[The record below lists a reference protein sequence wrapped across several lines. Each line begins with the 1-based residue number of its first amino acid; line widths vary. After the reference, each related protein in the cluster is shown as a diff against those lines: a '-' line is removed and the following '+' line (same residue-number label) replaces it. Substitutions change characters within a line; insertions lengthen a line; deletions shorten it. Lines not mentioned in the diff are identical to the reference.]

1 MITYLGVEGNT
12 LGPPFRV
19 VVVDDHSLPRVAA
32 RAMLASSSDLVL
44 VGEAGSGE
52 EALAI
57 VPDLKP
63 DVVLMDVDMKGMDGA
78 QAAEK
83 LLASDPELR
92 IVAWTVSEAGDD
104 LLRMLQVGC
113 AGYVLKDVGAE
124 ELQRAIR
131 AALRQDTPMPRRM
144 LPDVVRRV
152 AVQQPAKPTEADVHL
167 TKRELEV
174 LRMVGKGMTS
184 KRMATE
190 LGLAVA
196 SVDTYLRTIYRKLGA
211 TNRGQAV
218 NFALKK
224 GVLALSDL

>member
-1 MITYLGVEGNT
+1 LITYSGVEGNT
-12 LGPPFRV
+12 QGPLFRV

-32 RAMLASSSDLVL
+32 RAMLASSGDLVL

-52 EALAI
+52 EALSI
-57 VPDLKP
+57 VPSLSP

-78 QAAEK
+78 QAAAK
-83 LLASDPELR
+83 LLASDPSLK
-92 IVAWTVSEAGDD
+92 IVAWTVSEASDD
-104 LLRMLQVGC
+104 LLRMLQAGC
-113 AGYVLKDVGAE
+113 AGYVLKDVGPE

-131 AALRQDTPMPRRM
+131 AALRQDTPLPRKM
-144 LPDVVRRV
+144 LPDVIRRAV
-152 AVQQPAKPTEADVHL
+152 VQQPARPVEADVHL
-167 TKRELEV
+167 TKRELDV

-184 KRMATE
+184 KRMAAE
-190 LGLAVA
+190 LGLTVA

-211 TNRGQAV
+211 TNRGEAV

>member
-1 MITYLGVEGNT
+1 M
-12 LGPPFRV
+12 

-32 RAMLASSSDLVL
+32 RAMLASSGDLVL

-52 EALAI
+52 EALSI
-57 VPDLKP
+57 VPSLSP

-78 QAAEK
+78 QAAAK
-83 LLASDPELR
+83 LLASDPSLK
-92 IVAWTVSEAGDD
+92 IVAWTVSEASDD
-104 LLRMLQVGC
+104 LLRMLQAGC
-113 AGYVLKDVGAE
+113 AGYVLKDVGPE

-131 AALRQDTPMPRRM
+131 AALRQDTPLPRKM
-144 LPDVVRRV
+144 LPDVIRRAV
-152 AVQQPAKPTEADVHL
+152 VQQPARPVEADVHL
-167 TKRELEV
+167 TKRELDV

-184 KRMATE
+184 KRMAAE
-190 LGLAVA
+190 LGLTVA

-211 TNRGQAV
+211 TNRGEAV